1 MPRVEYEIE
10 ILSKSFTDNR
20 NGQRNGHTSSHK
32 YLFQSQFFNFSK
44 TLHTQ
49 IKGVTDQAKKIITTR
64 YELLKGNKA
73 WQIFWAYLLQ
83 CQIFVAC

>member
-32 YLFQSQFFNFSK
+32 YLYQLQFFNFSK

-73 WQIFWAYLLQ
+73 WQIFLG
-83 CQIFVAC
+83 IST